1 MPLLICENNREQPQ
15 SLIARVGIWAWM
27 SQSGVGTAGKCVDF
41 LFGTQGM
48 TLANKLSNKITLNI
62 IVNAFFKK
70 AK

>member
-1 MPLLICENNREQPQ
+1 MKIAGNSQ

-27 SQSGVGTAGKCVDF
+27 SQSGVSTAGKYVDF
-41 LFGTQGM
+41 IFGTQGM
-48 TLANKLSNKITLNI
+48 TLVNKLSNKITLNL

>member
-1 MPLLICENNREQPQ
+1 MA
-15 SLIARVGIWAWM
+15 SV
-27 SQSGVGTAGKCVDF
+27 VDF

-48 TLANKLSNKITLNI
+48 TLVNKLSNKITLNI